1 MAEILSQS
9 QIDGLLSSLTSGKD
23 EIVSQSASIFN
34 QVKEYD
40 FRRPKLFT
48 REQLKMLFS
57 IHEHYARILS
67 SHITGI
73 LQIYSLIE
81 IFEVEEQQY
90 YEYNNALPDSALMGI
105 IDFEIKGSDDEED
118 LALMDMSKDI
128 GFCCIE
134 RLLGGRG
141 RSLESDRE
149 YTEIEIGILD
159 YFVSGM
165 INLMKNVWFDY
176 LEITPRLLKIETNA
190 RTLQGI
196 SANEN
201 VVIIVMNI
209 TVNETQGKIN
219 ICIPATTLDMLL
231 KKMITQNKRNARRGD
246 QQAEESRKKNIID
259 EIRKTELQVKGLLG
273 EVEVLSQ
280 DIFDLEIG
288 DIIKL
293 NKPIDS
299 FVDIVVNDETW
310 FRGEMGVFN
319 KNKAIVIKELSE
331 AGSEPNR

>member
-9 QIDGLLSSLTSGKD
+9 QIDSLLSSLTSSKD
-23 EIVSQSASIFN
+23 EIENKSASIFN
-34 QVKEYD
+34 RVKEYD

-48 REQLKMLFS
+48 REQLKLLFS
-57 IHEHYARILS
+57 IYENYARVLS
-67 SHITGI
+67 SHTTGI

-81 IFEVEEQQY
+81 ILEVEEQQY
-90 YEYNNALPDSALMGI
+90 YEFNNALPDSVLVGV

-118 LALMDMSKDI
+118 LVLMDMSKDI

-134 RLLGGRG
+134 RLLGGKG
-141 RSLESDRE
+141 TPLETDRE
-149 YTEIEIGILD
+149 YTEIEIGVLE
-159 YFVSGM
+159 YFVRGM
-165 INLMKNVWFDY
+165 VTLMKNVWFDY
-176 LEITPRLLKIETNA
+176 LEITPFLIKIETNS

-201 VVIIVMNI
+201 VVIIVLNI

-219 ICIPATTLDMLL
+219 ICIPATTLDMLF
-231 KKMITQNKRNARRGD
+231 KKKTTQYRKNVKRGD
-246 QQAEESRKKNIID
+246 QEAEESRRKNIIN
-259 EIRKTELQVKGLLG
+259 EIRKTELQVKGHLG

-280 DIFDLEIG
+280 DIFDLEVG

-299 FVDIVVNDETW
+299 LVDIIVNDEVW

-319 KNKAIVIKELSE
+319 KNKAIVIKEFSE
-331 AGSEPNR
+331 TGSEPNR

>member
-9 QIDGLLSSLTSGKD
+9 QIDSLLSSLTSGKD
-23 EIVSQSASIFN
+23 EIEDQKTSLFGR
-34 QVKEYD
+34 VKEYD

-48 REQLKMLFS
+48 REQLKLLFS
-57 IHEHYARILS
+57 IYENYARVLS
-67 SHITGI
+67 SHTTGI

-90 YEYNNALPDSALMGI
+90 YEFNNALPDSVLMGM
-105 IDFEIKGSDDEED
+105 IDLEIKGSEDEED
-118 LALMDMSKDI
+118 LVLIDMSKDI
-128 GFCCIE
+128 GFCSIE

-141 RSLESDRE
+141 KPLEADRE
-149 YTEIEIGILD
+149 YTEIEIGVLE
-159 YFVSGM
+159 YFIKGM
-165 INLMKNVWFDY
+165 VNLMKNVWFDY
-176 LEITPRLLKIETNA
+176 IEITPRLIKIETNS

-231 KKMITQNKRNARRGD
+231 RNKTSQNKKNVKRGD
-246 QQAEESRKKNIID
+246 QQAEETRRKNIIN
-259 EIRKTELQVKGLLG
+259 EIRKTELQITGRLG

-280 DIFDLEIG
+280 DLFDLEVG
-288 DIIKL
+288 DILKL
-293 NKPIDS
+293 NKSVDS
-299 FVDIVVNDETW
+299 SVDVIVNDEVW

-319 KNKAIVIKELSE
+319 KNKAIVIKEFSE
-331 AGSEPNR
+331 TGSEPIK

>member
-23 EIVSQSASIFN
+23 EIESQSASVFN
-34 QVKEYD
+34 RVKEYD

-48 REQLKMLFS
+48 REQLKLLFS
-57 IHEHYARILS
+57 IYENYARVLS

-73 LQIYSLIE
+73 LQIYSQIE

-90 YEYNNALPDSALMGI
+90 YEYNNALPDSALMGM
-105 IDFEIKGSDDEED
+105 IDFEIKGSDDDED
-118 LALMDMSKDI
+118 LVLMDMSKEI

-149 YTEIEIGILD
+149 YTEIEIGVLD
-159 YFVSGM
+159 YFVRGM
-165 INLMKNVWFDY
+165 VNLMKNVWFDY

-219 ICIPATTLDMLL
+219 ICIPATTLDMLF
-231 KKMITQNKRNARRGD
+231 KKRITQNKRNAKRGD
-246 QQAEESRKKNIID
+246 QQAEESRRKNIID

-319 KNKAIVIKELSE
+319 KNKAIVIKELSA

>member
-9 QIDGLLSSLTSGKD
+9 QIDSLLSSLTSGKD
-23 EIVSQSASIFN
+23 EIENQSVSIFN
-34 QVKEYD
+34 RVKEYD

-48 REQLKMLFS
+48 REQLKLLFS
-57 IHEHYARILS
+57 IYENYARLLS
-67 SHITGI
+67 SHTTGI

-81 IFEVEEQQY
+81 ILEVEEQQY
-90 YEYNNALPDSALMGI
+90 YEFNNALPDSVLAGL

-118 LALMDMSKDI
+118 LILMDISKDI
-128 GFCCIE
+128 GFCSIE

-141 RSLESDRE
+141 RPLETDRE
-149 YTEIEIGILD
+149 FTEIEIGILE
-159 YFVSGM
+159 YFVKGM
-165 INLMKNVWFDY
+165 VNLMKNVWFDY
-176 LEITPRLLKIETNA
+176 LEISPRLIKIETNS

-219 ICIPATTLDMLL
+219 ICIPATTLDMLF
-231 KKMITQNKRNARRGD
+231 KKKTTQNRKNVKRGD
-246 QQAEESRKKNIID
+246 QKAEASRRKNIID
-259 EIRKTELQVKGLLG
+259 EIRKTELQIKGHLG

-293 NKPIDS
+293 NKPVDS
-299 FVDIVVNDETW
+299 MVDVVVNDEIW

-319 KNKAIVIKELSE
+319 KNKAIVIKEFGE
-331 AGSEPNR
+331 TGSEPIR

>member
-9 QIDGLLSSLTSGKD
+9 QIDSLLSSLTSGKD
-23 EIVSQSASIFN
+23 EIENQSASIFN
-34 QVKEYD
+34 RVKEYD

-48 REQLKMLFS
+48 REQLKLLFS
-57 IHEHYARILS
+57 IYENYARVLS
-67 SHITGI
+67 SHTTGI

-81 IFEVEEQQY
+81 ILEVEEQQY
-90 YEYNNALPDSALMGI
+90 YEFNNALPDSVLVGM

-118 LALMDMSKDI
+118 LVLMDMSKDI

-141 RSLESDRE
+141 KPLETDRE
-149 YTEIEIGILD
+149 YTEIEIGVLE
-159 YFVSGM
+159 YFVRGM
-165 INLMKNVWFDY
+165 VNLMKNVWFDY
-176 LEITPRLLKIETNA
+176 LEITPRLLKIETNS

-219 ICIPATTLDMLL
+219 ICIPATTLDMLF
-231 KKMITQNKRNARRGD
+231 KKKTTQNRRNVKRGD
-246 QQAEESRKKNIID
+246 QQAEESRRKNIIN

-293 NKPIDS
+293 NKSVDS
-299 FVDIVVNDETW
+299 FVDIVVNDEVW